1 MQLRWFNPENYRAH
15 YIENAYLRAKST
27 ERKAGVRVQLAKSY
41 WDLESL
47 SPLISETKHPDDF
60 CYIGSY
66 ILFYMSKFVLGFF
79 SCEEVQDI
87 LP

>member
-1 MQLRWFNPENYRAH
+1 M
-15 YIENAYLRAKST
+15 
-27 ERKAGVRVQLAKSY
+27 QLAKSY

-47 SPLISETKHPDDF
+47 SPLFNETKHPDDF

-66 ILFYMSKFVLGFF
+66 ILFYMSKSVLGFF